1 MLKTAADRRVLLLIL
16 IAALGTVLVILFLF
30 RIDSDL
36 NRRNIEF
43 ISAYGWQVDSEP
55 VDTANINIPREFNA
69 VFETYNTICQNS
81 GFDLSNFKGARAV
94 RYSYRVLNHQDSESG
109 LVRANVFVVKNN
121 IIAGDISSLKAGGF
135 IQPISDTTGI
145 VQ

>member
-1 MLKTAADRRVLLLIL
+1 MFRTAVDRRVLLLIL
-16 IAALGTVLVILFLF
+16 LAALCTVLVILFLF
-30 RIDSDL
+30 RVDSDL
-36 NRRNIEF
+36 SRKNVEF
-43 ISAYGWQVDSEP
+43 ISDYGWQVDPKP

-69 VFETYNTICQNS
+69 VFESYNTICQSS
-81 GFDLSNFKGARAV
+81 GFNLSDFKGARAV
-94 RYSYRVLNHQDSESG
+94 RYSYRVLNHQDSEMG
-109 LVRANVFVVKNN
+109 IIHANVLVVKNN

>member
-1 MLKTAADRRVLLLIL
+1 MFKTVAERRVIFLIL
-16 IAALGTVLVILFLF
+16 LAALGTVLVILFLF

-36 NRRNIEF
+36 NRKNIEF
-43 ISAYGWQVDSEP
+43 ISSYGWQVDAEP
-55 VDTANINIPREFNA
+55 VDATNINIPHEFNA
-69 VFETYNTICQNS
+69 VFESYNTICESS
-81 GFDLSNFKGARAV
+81 GFNLSDFKGARAV
-94 RYSYRVLNHQDSESG
+94 RYSYKVLNHQDSETG